1 MIGVS
6 TQQSVQSGKALPVQV
21 SHSFTPDSAVFDDDN
36 LVSLAGLVPV
46 MTLAEQTALP
56 ELLADGVCIAEPKIK
71 SGSANPAPKL
81 VTLIAGMC
89 AGADSIDDLDMLRS
103 GGMKTLFGG
112 VYAPS
117 TIGTLLR
124 EFSFG
129 HARQL
134 ESVLRHHLSELC
146 DRVELLSGAEVRAFV
161 DIDSLLRPV
170 YGHAKQGAS
179 YGHSKI
185 AGKQVLRKGLSPLV
199 ATISTD
205 TAAPVIAGMR
215 LRAGKSGSGKGAG
228 RMVAQ
233 AVATARAA
241 GVTGQILVRADSAY
255 GTRAVV
261 GACRRVGAGFS
272 LVLTKNTKVR
282 AAIEQIPEHAWT
294 PVRYPGA
301 VRDPDTGAWISDA
314 EVAEIPYTAFA
325 STSGGVTARLIVRRV
340 KDARHPDALFPVW
353 RYHPFFTDSTEPVT
367 DADIT
372 HRRHA
377 IIETVFADLI
387 DGPLAHMPSG
397 HFGANSAWILCAA
410 IAHNLLRAAGTLAG
424 GPHAVARGATLRRK
438 IVNIPARLARPQRRP
453 VLHLPRAC
461 LLIPNCRARP
471 DDRRGEENAAEKANS
486 VLVVARGYAAPL
498 LEPVEAALDGVA
510 LLVDCGVEGGWAAT
524 GRALGL
530 APGDLVVTLGDR
542 VLDPTTAQRRAGGR
556 MRVGLI
562 GEQPHIAGTVAG
574 LLCAEIA
581 VDQRQQ
587 LRVVP
592 CLPGGEQHRHRA
604 GRGVGQ
610 GMELRGQPAAGA
622 AQSVVVG
629 LADRRIL
636 VIQLSPLCH
645 PQLARLPRADAP
657 APRSSPPTI
666 AAAHPRRARRR
677 PNRRGRH
684 QGSVD
689 RCRRTKTGG
698 GVSKPSAMA
707 RNRPADPATVHRCGT
722 ATLSPPR
729 SADDRRTDGRACPHP
744 TASTAPRLTRTHP
757 KSLPHAS

>member
-134 ESVLRHHLSELC
+134 ESVLRHHLSGLC

-272 LVLTKNTKVR
+272 LVLTKNTTVR

-325 STSGGVTARLIVRRV
+325 STSAAVTARLIVRRV

-453 VLHLPRAC
+453 VLHLPSHW
-461 LLIPNCRARP
+461 P
-471 DDRRGEENAAEKANS
+471 
-486 VLVVARGYAAPL
+486 
-498 LEPVEAALDGVA
+498 
-510 LLVDCGVEGGWAAT
+510 WAHAW
-524 GRALGL
+524 L
-530 APGDLVVTLGDR
+530 
-542 VLDPTTAQRRAGGR
+542 
-556 MRVGLI
+556 
-562 GEQPHIAGTVAG
+562 
-574 LLCAEIA
+574 
-581 VDQRQQ
+581 Q
-587 LRVVP
+587 LWRNIISYLHP
-592 CLPGGEQHRHRA
+592 
-604 GRGVGQ
+604 
-610 GMELRGQPAAGA
+610 QPA
-622 AQSVVVG
+622 
-629 LADRRIL
+629 
-636 VIQLSPLCH
+636 
-645 PQLARLPRADAP
+645 
-657 APRSSPPTI
+657 
-666 AAAHPRRARRR
+666 
-677 PNRRGRH
+677 
-684 QGSVD
+684 
-689 RCRRTKTGG
+689 
-698 GVSKPSAMA
+698 
-707 RNRPADPATVHRCGT
+707 
-722 ATLSPPR
+722 
-729 SADDRRTDGRACPHP
+729 
-744 TASTAPRLTRTHP
+744 
-757 KSLPHAS
+757 